1 MPRGAERAMLGC
13 FHVPRRPSLSYEE
26 GSTSAPSTSA
36 SPPTSSA
43 STSSPAFLDDDEAL
57 YLDDAEPEPDA
68 GGLSTAIAARRFF
81 LASPGRSNSIVDSA
95 EHPPAARLA
104 RDDSASNVRALR
116 RAATSAFPAPAAAA
130 SSSATRPPFGD
141 DDDMRPVRKVSLS
154 TDAPR
159 ADFLKS
165 MVEMVEALGLDP
177 RRRDADLA
185 RLHDLLLCY
194 IALNERDALRDILGA
209 FADLMC
215 LLDAGKQ
222 DAAATAT
229 AAAGGQKR
237 DAEVQDR
244 TARG

>member
-1 MPRGAERAMLGC
+1 MQPM
-13 FHVPRRPSLSYEE
+13 
-26 GSTSAPSTSA
+26 
-36 SPPTSSA
+36 
-43 STSSPAFLDDDEAL
+43 
-57 YLDDAEPEPDA
+57 
-68 GGLSTAIAARRFF
+68 
-81 LASPGRSNSIVDSA
+81 
-95 EHPPAARLA
+95 
-104 RDDSASNVRALR
+104 
-116 RAATSAFPAPAAAA
+116 
-130 SSSATRPPFGD
+130 
-141 DDDMRPVRKVSLS
+141 RKVSLS

-229 AAAGGQKR
+229 AAAGGEKR
-237 DAEVQDR
+237 DDAEVQDR
-244 TARG
+244 TTARR